1 MDKTKVLI
9 FSKGKVTKHKSFKFG
24 AREIEV
30 VFDYVYLGTKF
41 NHNGKFEVAM
51 AKQKLKANKAKFN
64 LMTKVRQLN
73 LSVETVVELLEKL
86 VIPIL
91 LYGSEIWGY
100 ANPKQ
105 LQVMLNHTL
114 RRFLRLHKTTPTCM
128 LIGEVGLNEVSQ
140 YIENRMLNFWYKIAT
155 GE

>member
-1 MDKTKVLI
+1 
-9 FSKGKVTKHKSFKFG
+9 
-24 AREIEV
+24 
-30 VFDYVYLGTKF
+30 
-41 NHNGKFEVAM
+41 
-51 AKQKLKANKAKFN
+51 
-64 LMTKVRQLN
+64 MTKARQLN

-114 RRFLRLHKTTPTCM
+114 RRFLRVHKTTPTCM

-155 GE
+155 GEENKITTILYKWLTVLYNQSIYKSPWIYKI